1 MTDSRL
7 DWFEVEQ
14 FDDGIARIRER
25 WLSTDVRCN
34 MWHVRGRDRD
44 ALIDTG
50 FGLRSLV
57 DEVALLRQRPV
68 LAVASHTH
76 FDHVGGHH
84 QFAERLVHRAEA
96 HVLAD
101 PDDDN
106 TVWSLYADDL
116 LQQPPSEAFDLST
129 WHVLSAPATVLVDDG
144 DAIDLGDRV
153 LEVRH
158 LPGHSPGSICLWE
171 AATATLFTGD
181 VVYDGV
187 LFDHL
192 YHSDREV
199 YRESLA
205 RLLDIPAVTFHCG
218 HANSFGR
225 ARLEAIVDDYLSGR
239 MAPSG
244 PDLR

>member
-1 MTDSRL
+1 MADGPL
-7 DWFEVEQ
+7 QWFEVEPY
-14 FDDGIARIRER
+14 DDGVARIRER

-50 FGLRSLV
+50 FGFRSLV
-57 DEVALLRQRPV
+57 DEVAVLRERPV
-68 LAVASHTH
+68 VAVASHTH

-84 QFAERLVHRAEA
+84 QFAERVVHRSEA
-96 HVLAD
+96 HVLAA

-106 TVWSLYADDL
+106 TVWRLYTDDPL
-116 LQQPPSEAFDLST
+116 LLRQPYEDFELST
-129 WHVLSAPATVLVDDG
+129 WHVASAPATVLVDDG
-144 DAIDLGDRV
+144 DVIDLGDRI

-171 AATATLFTGD
+171 AATATLFAGD

-205 RLLDIPAVTFHCG
+205 RLLDIPAVTYHCG
-218 HANSFGR
+218 HAESFGR
-225 ARLEAIVDDYLSGR
+225 DRLEAIVDDYLNGR
-239 MAPSG
+239 MEPSG
-244 PDLR
+244 